1 MIFRC
6 DFCSKTFKTSRGLR
20 VHGLTCQAQNT
31 YIEQVSYNVAH
42 QPSPNVKPKTRRKEL
57 DSIRDDREWLR
68 QALYDSDEV
77 LPRKQPACSSSQ
89 GMREILE
96 HETASP
102 VPTPSYIVRISPT
115 PPPEVPPESNPPE
128 FLLPPTRSG
137 RARRP
142 PKIFQDLVPSA
153 APNQREYKHVA
164 QMLPPAHVLTPDPSP
179 PSDPSVSLE
188 PTPEPVEPP
197 KPILQ
202 TEPDEFGVFR
212 RYYRRPPRNSDH
224 AACPDDLVDSPDIEP
239 QVQATKEYEQPARA
253 FRRALGKV
261 TQAITDWFAPFLNP
275 TVFRIIHW
283 TYTNSHEKSHDEMN
297 RMVHDVMRAPDFN
310 AADLATFE
318 ISREEKRLDGTLLCP
333 EGLKAEGWRPVSVKI
348 PLPKEQS
355 CHASIEEVPTM
366 TIEGIWA
373 RSLTKLICELCQDD
387 SVRHVNFIP
396 FELWHRDPV
405 TGEETR
411 LYSEIYNSKAMLD
424 EDAKIRA
431 QPRNPEDGPEVEY
444 VVMPIVFYSDSTRLA
459 NFGTASL
466 WPLYL
471 WNYALSKYVNSKQ
484 SNFAAHHVAYI
495 PSLPDILQD
504 FYQKVYGTAATKDT
518 LRFCKAEL
526 VHAVFLI
533 LLDPD
538 FMRAYEHGLLVECA
552 DGFLRRIFPRIFAY
566 SADYPEQAL
575 LVCIRFLARCLCP
588 TCLGT
593 KIDAPDMGSVR
604 DMRLRHNIREDSE
617 DVQDLIARARSL
629 IFFQGLS
636 MHSKRVED
644 LLKPTSLLPTRSA
657 FSLRLAPFGVNHYS
671 LFKPDLMHGFELGVW
686 KTLFTHILRLLQY
699 YGGASLTTLNERFR
713 NVPTFGRGTI
723 RRFGSNVSEMKQ
735 FAARNYENVL
745 QCIIPCLEG
754 LLPVS
759 MERIVFDMIWFLL
772 VWHAL
777 AKLRLHT
784 EATVRVFRAA
794 TTHLGRAVRKFERAC
809 APLDTQELP
818 KETTARGKRMAGEAK
833 VKGKTKPTGDQG
845 AQIGGAR
852 GRQGALAKK
861 TKKLNLK
868 TFKWHNL
875 PHFPD
880 QIVLVGPTDIYSTQT
895 GESEHKRV
903 KGWYGLINKDK
914 HEGQIAI
921 KQQRQKALMEIKQR
935 DVVAIEVRKEAERA
949 KSADQQKTKHPRFQ
963 FGTTWEDVEDE
974 ELGKTRFDTHH
985 HMSDSQRIYE
995 DIFKLNDSNSE
1006 DPALRNFV
1014 SDLKDHLLARIMCND
1029 FNGEEH
1035 DFSDEQRAHVKIIND
1050 RIYRH
1055 QILRVNFTT
1064 YDMRR
1069 DQDTLNPRTHADF
1082 MVLNPG
1088 EDDLDERKSHPYWY
1102 GRVCGIFHAFVQYTG
1117 PGYISK
1123 EKRHMEFL
1131 WVRWFGRDL
1140 KAPGGFATRRLH
1152 RLGFVDADEPG
1163 AFGFLDPSLVIRG
1176 VHLIPA
1182 FHHGRT
1188 QDLLGPSILRRE
1200 LDKDK
1205 QEDWKY
1211 YYVDM
1216 FVDRDMIM
1224 RYLGG
1229 GIGHAFLRGI
1239 VDIIDVFCHFFKTDD
1254 SPNGGGDDGT
1264 GVGDIEEADDA
1275 MYDMETGEW
1284 DNDEMEGDDENVGT
1298 DEEDSEEDEDE
1309 ESEPEGEEGGK
1320 EYEVV

>member
-1 MIFRC
+1 MPPLG
-6 DFCSKTFKTSRGLR
+6 KL
-20 VHGLTCQAQNT
+20 
-31 YIEQVSYNVAH
+31 H
-42 QPSPNVKPKTRRKEL
+42 QFLHHVKPKTRRKEL

-77 LPRKQPACSSSQ
+77 LPRKQPCSSSQ
-89 GMREILE
+89 EMREVPE
-96 HETASP
+96 QETASP

-115 PPPEVPPESNPPE
+115 PPPEVIPESNLPE
-128 FLLPPTRSG
+128 FLLPLTRSG
-137 RARRP
+137 PRIQACRA
-142 PKIFQDLVPSA
+142 DA
-153 APNQREYKHVA
+153 ASCAV
-164 QMLPPAHVLTPDPSP
+164 LPPDTSPPRDPSINH
-179 PSDPSVSLE
+179 E
-188 PTPEPVEPP
+188 PTLEPVEPP
-197 KPILQ
+197 KLILQ
-202 TEPDEFGVFR
+202 TEPDEFGVFC
-212 RYYRRPPRNSDH
+212 RYYRHPPCNPDH
-224 AACPDDLVDSPDIEP
+224 AACSDDLVDSPDIELRVP
-239 QVQATKEYEQPARA
+239 ATKAYEQPARA

-261 TQAITDWFAPFLNP
+261 AQAITDWFAPFLNP
-275 TVFRIIHW
+275 TVFRIMHW
-283 TYTNSHEKSHDEMN
+283 AYTNSHKKSHDEMN

-310 AADLATFE
+310 AADLDAFE
-318 ISREEKRLDGTLLCP
+318 ISREEKRLDSTLLCP

-373 RSLTKLICELCQDD
+373 
-387 SVRHVNFIP
+387 
-396 FELWHRDPV
+396 
-405 TGEETR
+405 
-411 LYSEIYNSKAMLD
+411 EIYNSQAMLD
-424 EDAKIRA
+424 EDVKIHA
-431 QPRNPEDGPEVEY
+431 QPRNPEDDPEVEY

-471 WNYALSKYVNSKQ
+471 WNYALSKYINSKQ

-504 FYQKVYGTAATKDT
+504 IYQKVYGTAAMKDT

-526 VHAVFLI
+526 VHAVLLI

-538 FMRAYEHGLLVECA
+538 FMHAYEHGLLVECA
-552 DGFLRRIFPRIFAY
+552 DGFLRHIFPRIFAY

-575 LVCIRFLARCLCP
+575 LVCIWFLARCLCP

-593 KIDAPDMGSVR
+593 KADAPDMGSVR

-636 MHSKRVED
+636 THSKRIED
-644 LLKPTSLLPTRSA
+644 LLKPTSLLPTWSA

-671 LFKPDLMHGFELGVW
+671 LFKLDVMHGFELGVW
-686 KTLFTHILRLLQY
+686 KALFTHILRLLQY
-699 YGGASLTTLNERFR
+699 YGGTSLTTLNERFR

-735 FAARNYENVL
+735 FAAHNYENVL

-754 LLPVS
+754 LLPVP
-759 MERIVFDMIWFLL
+759 MEQIVFDMIWFLL
-772 VWHAL
+772 IWHAL

-784 EATVRVFRAA
+784 EATVHVFRGA
-794 TTHLGRAVRKFERAC
+794 TTHLSRA
-809 APLDTQELP
+809 
-818 KETTARGKRMAGEAK
+818 
-833 VKGKTKPTGDQG
+833 
-845 AQIGGAR
+845 IGGTR
-852 GRQGALAKK
+852 GGQATLTKK

-868 TFKWHNL
+868 MFKWHNL

-880 QIVLVGPTDIYSTQT
+880 QIALVGPTDIYSTQT
-895 GESEHKRV
+895 GKSEHKRV
-903 KGWYGLINKDK
+903 KGWYGLINKNK
-914 HEGQIAI
+914 HEGQIAM
-921 KQQRQKALMEIKQR
+921 KQQRQKALMEIKQH
-935 DVVAIEVRKEAERA
+935 DVVAIEAREEAERA
-949 KSADQQKTKHPRFQ
+949 KSADQQKTKHFRFQ

-985 HMSDSQRIYE
+985 HMADSQRIYE
-995 DIFKLNDSNSE
+995 DIFRLSDSNSE

-1055 QILRVNFTT
+1055 QILCVNFTT
-1064 YDMRR
+1064 YDMCR

-1082 MVLNPG
+1082 MVLNLG

-1102 GRVCGIFHAFVQYTG
+1102 GRICGIFHTFVQYTG

-1123 EKRHMEFL
+1123 EKRRMEFL

-1163 AFGFLDPSLVIRG
+1163 AFGFLDPSLIIRR

-1200 LDKDK
+1200 LDKDE

-1211 YYVDM
+1211 YYMDM

-1229 GIGHAFLRGI
+1229 GIGHAFLHGI

-1254 SPNGGGDDGT
+1254 LPNGAGGDDGAEM
-1264 GVGDIEEADDA
+1264 GDIEEADEA
-1275 MYDMETGEW
+1275 VYDMETGEW
-1284 DNDEMEGDDENVGT
+1284 DNDKMEGDDENADT
-1298 DEEDSEEDEDE
+1298 DEEDSEEPEDE
-1309 ESEPEGEEGGK
+1309 ESEPEGEEG
-1320 EYEVV
+1320 